1 MLRHSKLFF
10 SKISLLMIDFP
21 SSVILGQIIASTLGS
36 NIWSLIVCYVLES
49 QESRLSKFLP
59 FTP

>member
-21 SSVILGQIIASTLGS
+21 PSVILGQIIASTLGS

-49 QESRLSKFLP
+49 QESLVYQSF
-59 FTP
+59 